1 MGCFLIS
8 FCLGNTALPF
18 GDGLVA
24 HADRVGKLPLCQVF
38 LLPQGADERP
48 CACLIHVSH
57 LPCRYIVRISARNA
71 TDAP

>member
-1 MGCFLIS
+1 MPQPRSHFE
-8 FCLGNTALPF
+8 TALSLTPI
-18 GDGLVA
+18 A
-24 HADRVGKLPLCQVF
+24 SASCLCQLF
-38 LLPQGADERP
+38 ILPQGADERA